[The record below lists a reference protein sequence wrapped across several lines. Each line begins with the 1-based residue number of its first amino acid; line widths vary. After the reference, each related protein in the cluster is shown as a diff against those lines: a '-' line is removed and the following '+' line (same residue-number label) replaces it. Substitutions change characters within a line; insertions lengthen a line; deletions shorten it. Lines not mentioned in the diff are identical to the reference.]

1 MLGVR
6 RSSLPELE
14 PDGEDWYVN
23 LLWVDRRKCLLATQ
37 AETAFSVF
45 VPDVRKAELD
55 PLGPRLADAI
65 VGALNDEGLPRDALG
80 DLDGQAARLGPTASR
95 RTLGIMNDLALHID
109 YRVGDRGGVRGVDVT
124 ALNRQLQRTLH
135 SHQGH
140 YASPL
145 DLIRGQRHRRAAAVD
160 PADAHHGPQDRR
172 PGT

>member
-1 MLGVR
+1 MIVRCTAKVLTLLGVR

-65 VGALNDEGLPRDALG
+65 VGALDDERLPPDALG
-80 DLDGQAARLGPTASR
+80 DLDGQAARLVSR
-95 RTLGIMNDLALHID
+95 
-109 YRVGDRGGVRGVDVT
+109 
-124 ALNRQLQRTLH
+124 
-135 SHQGH
+135 
-140 YASPL
+140 
-145 DLIRGQRHRRAAAVD
+145 
-160 PADAHHGPQDRR
+160 
-172 PGT
+172 